1 LTYSGIHANSAHFAT
16 DAAGDPTLV
25 LPGAV
30 TFVADQCCPF
40 LAPLSMLSTFANA
53 TPSLEPANL
62 NHVLPFQLLSKVYT
76 ELKSISQLLFPS
88 R

>member
-1 LTYSGIHANSAHFAT
+1 MKQVILLLSF
-16 DAAGDPTLV
+16 LV
-25 LPGAV
+25 LLPWSLTSA
-30 TFVADQCCPF
+30 APSS